1 MTAIVTQLDTALT
14 DISSRDL
21 SQSRRT
27 VCLSTTLTLARRT
40 GLACSGI
47 NISQPVSVV
56 PNSVA
61 LATRSGAAHIIWH
74 ATIAAAEHSNP

>member
-1 MTAIVTQLDTALT
+1 
-14 DISSRDL
+14 
-21 SQSRRT
+21 
-27 VCLSTTLTLARRT
+27 
-40 GLACSGI
+40 LACSGI